1 MSLSGWNFW
10 DIFIIVLGIYFIVRG
25 SLRGLVGE
33 VVTLAGFL
41 ASFYLSFH
49 WSGAVGETLAKTM
62 GLNAYVAQVLAALL
76 IWLAVTMIAAVVRML
91 LKGILGAARLG
102 GIDKLLGL
110 FTGMLKTVVVVFV
123 IITGGLLLAPVTN
136 PTWMSESTIIRY
148 AGRSWPTFRS
158 LFIDLDILPA
168 GTTLP
173 DGTLEQILRPYRR
186 GGGGPE
192 GYNPTPG
199 RT

>member
-110 FTGMLKTVVVVFV
+110 FTGMLKTVVVVLV
-123 IITGGLLLAPVTN
+123 KNTGGLLQAPVTKT
-136 PTWMSESTIIRY
+136 TWKSESTIL
-148 AGRSWPTFRS
+148 T
-158 LFIDLDILPA
+158 
-168 GTTLP
+168 
-173 DGTLEQILRPYRR
+173 
-186 GGGGPE
+186 
-192 GYNPTPG
+192 
-199 RT
+199 